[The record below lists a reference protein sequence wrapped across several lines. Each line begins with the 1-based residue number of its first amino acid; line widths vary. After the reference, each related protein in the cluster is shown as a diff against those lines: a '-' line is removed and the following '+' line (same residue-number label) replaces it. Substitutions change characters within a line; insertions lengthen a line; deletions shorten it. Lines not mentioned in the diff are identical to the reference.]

1 MMGGC
6 FAQDETSQTVDTY
19 WVADGLRLD
28 SVMQNVSVADA
39 FYSGGDSANDEMMI
53 TYQAD
58 NYGMSYLVTG
68 IRSSEGTSNRIGQV
82 IFSGSGKVSVL
93 GQQNGNTSNWSEP
106 LGEKFTWWA
115 RGGKYKRGG
124 EVGDLY
130 VYNLEDSEPR
140 MFRVGSAL
148 KTQNRIIY
156 NVLYRNDR
164 TGWKMQWQPMAG
176 MTGTAFFEPTTATL
190 AEQ

>member
-6 FAQDETSQTVDTY
+6 FAQDEAGSAVDTY
-19 WVADGLRLD
+19 WVADGLHLD
-28 SVMQNVSVADA
+28 SMVQNVSVADTV
-39 FYSGGDSANDEMMI
+39 FPGGDSVNDELMI

-58 NYGMSYLVTG
+58 SYDASYLITG
-68 IRSSEGTSNRIGQV
+68 IRPPEVTTRRGLV
-82 IFSGSGKVSVL
+82 IFSGSGNASVL
-93 GQQNGNTSNWSEP
+93 SQQEGNTPSWLEP
-106 LGEKFTWWA
+106 LGEKFTWWM

-148 KTQNRIIY
+148 KHQNRIIY
-156 NVLYRNDR
+156 SVQYRNER
-164 TGWKMQWQPMAG
+164 TGWKLQWQPMRG
-176 MTGTAFFEPTTATL
+176 LNGTAFFEPTTGTL